1 MKPRRH
7 HAKASIVFLLDVDRT
22 VLDDDRIT
30 ADLRR
35 HLQQEV
41 GRVGERRY
49 FQRLQRLHRSLGYA
63 DYLGALQQYRQSYPH
78 DPHILSLSSFL
89 IDYPFATRLIP
100 QAFQVIKHC
109 QRMGDVVILSDGDVV
124 FQPHK
129 IERSGLAKAVEDR
142 VLIYVHKEDELRHI
156 RRCYPAD
163 HYVMIDDNL
172 RILDAIKKAWGK
184 GVTTVFP
191 GLEGGA
197 AKKSVRGSF
206 QPDITL
212 DRLRDLLGVNVETIR
227 TRALPSTQKAPER
240 RA

>member
-1 MKPRRH
+1 M
-7 HAKASIVFLLDVDRT
+7 
-22 VLDDDRIT
+22 
-30 ADLRR
+30 
-35 HLQQEV
+35 
-41 GRVGERRY
+41 
-49 FQRLQRLHRSLGYA
+49 
-63 DYLGALQQYRQSYPH
+63 
-78 DPHILSLSSFL
+78 
-89 IDYPFATRLIP
+89 
-100 QAFQVIKHC
+100 IKHC

-191 GLEGGA
+191 GLEGGGR
-197 AKKSVRGSF
+197 KKIR
-206 QPDITL
+206 P
-212 DRLRDLLGVNVETIR
+212 RLFSARHH
-227 TRALPSTQKAPER
+227 A
-240 RA
+240 